1 MNEACNG
8 CDTEK
13 LKKLKAQLLREREQ
27 GKKFSLLP
35 IYIMEFCY
43 AWQLIQLKKY
53 LSESK
58 IIFTIFTVEKD
69 RLLLLLILL
78 EWA

>member
-13 LKKLKAQLLREREQ
+13 LKELKAQLLREREQ

-35 IYIMEFCY
+35 IYIG
-43 AWQLIQLKKY
+43 
-53 LSESK
+53 SV
-58 IIFTIFTVEKD
+58 TTNG
-69 RLLLLLILL
+69 
-78 EWA
+78 